1 MIEAQ
6 GGDSIW
12 VRLGATE
19 EKADK
24 GVLQNNTFHSTKV
37 GTKQQ
42 FPLQA
47 QSKTLVL

>member
-1 MIEAQ
+1 MVEAQ
-6 GGDSIW
+6 GGDNIRI
-12 VRLGATE
+12 RLGASE
-19 EKADK
+19 EKAEK
-24 GVLQNNTFHSTKV
+24 GVLQNNTLHSTEV